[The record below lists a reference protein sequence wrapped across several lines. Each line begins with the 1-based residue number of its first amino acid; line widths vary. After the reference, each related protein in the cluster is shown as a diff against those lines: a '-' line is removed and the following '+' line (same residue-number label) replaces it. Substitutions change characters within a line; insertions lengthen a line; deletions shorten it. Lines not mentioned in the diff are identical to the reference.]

1 MYHLSSCIT
10 RQEYLKPSDCDI
22 ERELHPIPNHFPCC
36 VKITRPV
43 TRPGRGAAAVTV
55 EHVDGGGGVA
65 AVVGVEEVRPLRG
78 QHAGQGHNNL
88 LTGEYIS
95 SGARRRWTDRRY
107 YTGNMS
113 RPRCYTA
120 VRKG

>member
-10 RQEYLKPSDCDI
+10 HQEYLKPSDCDI

-78 QHAGQGHNNL
+78 QHAGQGTIICL
-88 LTGEYIS
+88 Q
-95 SGARRRWTDRRY
+95 
-107 YTGNMS
+107 GNTS
-113 RPRCYTA
+113 HQGRGGGGQIVDITL
-120 VRKG
+120 GI